1 MPVGMTRRLEQLLT
15 ESSDVRVLHWILRDQ
30 SRVAEWA
37 NSIGVCIDELLRSFV
52 PSFPPPEL
60 RGIVAAAELQ
70 EFLWTGFVDA
80 AYFLSLYETHKSE
93 LSPSRPS
100 ILDFGCGCG
109 RLTRFLAHLE
119 EDFDVHA
126 TDINPKHVEWCQK
139 NLRGVSSIQNAAV
152 PPLPYPD
159 AAFNFIF
166 SLSVLTHLT
175 QARTNQ
181 WLQELL
187 RILAQGGILV
197 VTTHGLTA
205 VRTIRDSPVH
215 QQNFG
220 MSKSDAE
227 TLLAHLPK
235 TGFAFRPYDPQTLI
249 TASAGSEY
257 GHTFVHP
264 DYIEKTSTILGLRV
278 KEVREGGLRGW
289 QDIVVLERQPG
300 PLTHY

>member
-1 MPVGMTRRLEQLLT
+1 MPVGMTRRLEQLRA
-15 ESSDVRVLHWILRDQ
+15 ESSDVRVINWIIRDQ

-37 NSIGVCIDELLRSFV
+37 HSIGVCIDESLRSFV
-52 PSFPPPEL
+52 PPFPPPEL
-60 RGIVAAAELQ
+60 RGIVAAPDLE
-70 EFLWTGFVDA
+70 EFLWTGFIDA
-80 AYFLSLYETHKSE
+80 AHFLSLYETHKADPP
-93 LSPSRPS
+93 PSRAS

-109 RLTRFLAHLE
+109 RLTRFLVHLE
-119 EDFDVHA
+119 NHFDVHA
-126 TDINPKHVEWCQK
+126 TDINPKHIEWCRE
-139 NLRGVSSIQNAAV
+139 NLRGVHCVQNAAL

-159 AAFNFIF
+159 AAFTFIF

-181 WLQELL
+181 WLQELS
-187 RILAQGGILV
+187 RILAPGGILV
-197 VTTHGLTA
+197 VTTHGPTA

-220 MSKSDAE
+220 MSKIDAE
-227 TLLAHLPK
+227 TLLAHLPE
-235 TGFAFRPYDPQTLI
+235 TGFDFRPYDPHTLI
-249 TASAGSEY
+249 AASAGPEY
-257 GHTFVHP
+257 GLTFIHP
-264 DYIEKTSTILGLRV
+264 DYIEKTAPILGLRI